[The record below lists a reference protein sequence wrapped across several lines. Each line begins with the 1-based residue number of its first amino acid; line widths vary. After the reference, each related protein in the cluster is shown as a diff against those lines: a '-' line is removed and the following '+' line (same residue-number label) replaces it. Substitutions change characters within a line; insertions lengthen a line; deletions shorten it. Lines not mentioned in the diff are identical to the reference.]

1 MCVVEHL
8 SSLDEAIRGCLVW
21 FCACWWRAG
30 RGTLLEVIEDFANQV
45 GIGDVFDDTEL
56 AIAERAA
63 CDVDVED
70 AFESLFPGEGSGGR
84 F

>member
-1 MCVVEHL
+1 M
-8 SSLDEAIRGCLVW
+8 W
-21 FCACWWRAG
+21 FCACGWPAW
-30 RGTLLEVIEDFANQV
+30 RGTLLEVTEDLANEV
-45 GIGDVFDDTEL
+45 GVGDVFNDAEL

-70 AFESLFPGEGSGGR
+70 AFESLCPREGSGGW